1 MSDSFIDSGCAV
13 SLGILGSYMTKDR
26 VLRRGFW
33 QVMAD
38 TWRYKVFPVTIVFGE
53 QRYGVKKHQLCKKCG
68 RVENG

>member
-1 MSDSFIDSGCAV
+1 
-13 SLGILGSYMTKDR
+13 MTKDR
-26 VLRRGFW
+26 VLRRAFW

-38 TWRYKVFPVTIVFGE
+38 TWIYKVFPVTIVFGE